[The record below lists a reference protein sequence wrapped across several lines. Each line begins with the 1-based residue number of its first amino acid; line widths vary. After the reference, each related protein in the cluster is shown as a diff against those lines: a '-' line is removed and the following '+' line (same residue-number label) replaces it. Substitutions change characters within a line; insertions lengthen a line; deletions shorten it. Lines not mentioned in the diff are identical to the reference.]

1 MQFNAKNQKAEILIY
16 EDIGD
21 YWSGVTAKGFNDE
34 LKALGDISEI
44 NVRLNSGGGNV
55 FDGIAIYNTLK
66 NHKAKVNIHID
77 GLAASIA
84 SIVAMAGD
92 TISMA
97 KNGFMMIH
105 DPWIMTAGTAEDLRK
120 TADTID
126 GVREQ
131 LLDTYIRRT
140 GGDRE
145 QISDMMSAETW
156 MNSDEAMK
164 NGFVDSVTED
174 LALAASC
181 DIKRFRNAPAG
192 LNAKTGK
199 SMHIKQ
205 MEAKISKT
213 LSKMRLIK

>member
-34 LKALGDISEI
+34 LKALGDIREI
-44 NVRLNSGGGNV
+44 NVRINSGGGNV
-55 FDGIAIYNTLK
+55 FDGIAIYNSLK
-66 NHKAKVNIHID
+66 NHKATVNIHID

-97 KNGFMMIH
+97 KNGFIMIH

-164 NGFVDSVTED
+164 NGFVDNVTED

-192 LNAKTGK
+192 LNVKAEK
-199 SMHIKQ
+199 SMHIRQ

>member
-105 DPWIMTAGTAEDLRK
+105 DPWIMTAGTAQDLRK

-156 MNSDEAMK
+156 MNRPS
-164 NGFVDSVTED
+164 
-174 LALAASC
+174 
-181 DIKRFRNAPAG
+181 
-192 LNAKTGK
+192 
-199 SMHIKQ
+199 
-205 MEAKISKT
+205 
-213 LSKMRLIK
+213 

>member
-34 LKALGDISEI
+34 IKALGDISEI

-55 FDGIAIYNTLK
+55 FDGIAIYNSLK
-66 NHKAKVNIHID
+66 SHKAKVNVHID

-92 TISMA
+92 TIRMA
-97 KNGFMMIH
+97 KNGFIMIH